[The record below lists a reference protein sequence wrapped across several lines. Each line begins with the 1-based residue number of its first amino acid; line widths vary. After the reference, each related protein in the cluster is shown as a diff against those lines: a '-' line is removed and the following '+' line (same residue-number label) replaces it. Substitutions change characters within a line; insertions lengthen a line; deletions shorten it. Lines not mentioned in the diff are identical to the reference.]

1 MMVMAFQSS
10 PIFSLPRARLECSEI
25 IFRLMRSLVLACF
38 LLSWTGPARSD
49 RSRPGR
55 GISESLGTAP
65 FWENSE
71 TSSQNIP
78 LKGRA
83 DSRDPAEF
91 WPQRLFDSRLSC
103 GGRNTQLE
111 SCCWDLGQRYWSSIC
126 IAEMA
131 RTAAIFCRSKDDP
144 AAANPATPLLSL
156 RWTLSAKRACVVIN
170 GHRA

>member
-25 IFRLMRSLVLACF
+25 IFRFMRSLVLAYF

-55 GISESLGTAP
+55 GIPESLGTAP

-91 WPQRLFDSRLSC
+91 WPQRLFAFELRRGD
-103 GGRNTQLE
+103 TQLGPM
-111 SCCWDLGQRYWSSIC
+111 LGSQQGEHCPPAPPKSIKRQ
-126 IAEMA
+126 A
-131 RTAAIFCRSKDDP
+131 TAGVTWRRFVPGRWLPDRFCRPRSDPCDDR
-144 AAANPATPLLSL
+144 N
-156 RWTLSAKRACVVIN
+156 
-170 GHRA
+170 

>member
-49 RSRPGR
+49 RSRPVR

-65 FWENSE
+65 IWENSE
-71 TSSQNIP
+71 TSSQNLT

-83 DSRDPAEF
+83 DYLDPAEF
-91 WPQRLFDSRLSC
+91 LLQRLFDSLFSC
-103 GGRNTQLE
+103 GGLNR
-111 SCCWDLGQRYWSSIC
+111 
-126 IAEMA
+126 
-131 RTAAIFCRSKDDP
+131 
-144 AAANPATPLLSL
+144 
-156 RWTLSAKRACVVIN
+156 
-170 GHRA
+170 